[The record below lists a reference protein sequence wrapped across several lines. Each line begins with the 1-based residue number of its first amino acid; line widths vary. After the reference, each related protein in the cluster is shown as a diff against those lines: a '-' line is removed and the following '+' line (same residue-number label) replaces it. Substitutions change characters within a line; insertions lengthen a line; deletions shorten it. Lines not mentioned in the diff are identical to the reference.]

1 MNFSFILEGRGL
13 RFSFLYFIHNRG
25 ALFMCCLD
33 GCVLFAQICL
43 RWKIENTWLVFEQW
57 TLSHQTRWGG
67 FLPTSAPTSKCLI
80 QPITGYSS
88 LLWVTLT
95 IHSVITNVSIVTE
108 LFTVRAHW
116 PRAGSIITPRP
127 PTSLM
132 RCSTQIK
139 HEFQIFSQFNNVFKG
154 ISRFRPYVANSLLA
168 FNVKSDSLRFS
179 LLLAGIFLG
188 DN

>member
-1 MNFSFILEGRGL
+1 MLSGWLCFVCTDLFEMENWEHLIGVWTMN
-13 RFSFLYFIHNRG
+13 
-25 ALFMCCLD
+25 
-33 GCVLFAQICL
+33 
-43 RWKIENTWLVFEQW
+43 IESSNTLGWLPSYISSYIKVSEF
-57 TLSHQTRWGG
+57 
-67 FLPTSAPTSKCLI
+67 

-88 LLWVTLT
+88 LLWVMLT
-95 IHSVITNVSIVTE
+95 SVSFVTK

-139 HEFQIFSQFNNVFKG
+139 HEFQIFSQLNNVSKG

>member
-1 MNFSFILEGRGL
+1 MCLFVNRTLLYSKFELLVKMNFSFILEGRGL

-67 FLPTSAPTSKCLI
+67 FLPTSAQTSKCLNF
-80 QPITGYSS
+80 S
-88 LLWVTLT
+88 LSQHRIFSILHVYN
-95 IHSVITNVSIVTE
+95 SVSFVTE

-116 PRAGSIITPRP
+116 PRAGSKAAHLPHALLHPDKAWIPDLF
-127 PTSLM
+127 S
-132 RCSTQIK
+132 IK
-139 HEFQIFSQFNNVFKG
+139 
-154 ISRFRPYVANSLLA
+154 
-168 FNVKSDSLRFS
+168 
-179 LLLAGIFLG
+179 
-188 DN
+188 

>member
-1 MNFSFILEGRGL
+1 MVVFCLHRFVWDGKL
-13 RFSFLYFIHNRG
+13 RTLDWCLNNEHWVIKHVGVASFL
-25 ALFMCCLD
+25 
-33 GCVLFAQICL
+33 
-43 RWKIENTWLVFEQW
+43 
-57 TLSHQTRWGG
+57 HQ
-67 FLPTSAPTSKCLI
+67 LLHQSVCISAYHRIFSILHVYN
-80 QPITGYSS
+80 GVSF
-88 LLWVTLT
+88 VTK
-95 IHSVITNVSIVTE
+95 

-139 HEFQIFSQFNNVFKG
+139 HEFQIFSQLNNVSKG